1 MANVD
6 VAHGTPG
13 AALASAGSNAK
24 LRHGAPASRGV
35 RMSFCSVNRGTT
47 FL

>member
-24 LRHGAPASRGV
+24 QHGAPASRGV